1 VLYTS
6 GSTGRPKG
14 VMMTHRQTCNHIFW
28 VQHYFPLTED
38 DSMAVKYSI
47 CFDASVFE
55 IFYPLKAGARLVIV
69 PQGMQQDLGFFAHLI
84 AEQRVTAIDV
94 PTPQLQVLLE
104 DADFLNCT
112 CLKRVTCASD
122 SMLGEVKDRYFEL
135 LGAELVH
142 MYGPCEASIG
152 STFHKCEPGGDE
164 HIVTVGKPVSNT
176 QVYILDSYMNPLPIG
191 LSGEIYIGG
200 VGITRGYLHKPDAT
214 AEKFVP
220 DLFSKEPGA
229 RLYRTGDRGRYRPD
243 GNLEF
248 GGRIDN
254 QIKIRGFRIELGDIE
269 AAMMKH
275 PHVKEAVV
283 IARTVNERS
292 GQDAGGSPGSSNGHR
307 VPKPA
312 TYGVKRLAAYFV
324 PDGSDAPSA
333 GELRRFLAKRLPD
346 YMVPPIYV
354 PLNELPLTSS
364 GKIDRRAL
372 PALAQAAL
380 SLEDDFVAPRN
391 AVEEVVAAIWSE
403 VLEVEQVSA
412 HGNFFE
418 LGGHS
423 IAAAQVVY
431 RVRDLFRIELPV
443 RCIFEGP
450 TVAEL
455 SQALVG
461 NEARPGQAEKIALAY
476 KKIIKM
482 SHDEMERALGREK

>member
-1 VLYTS
+1 MS
-6 GSTGRPKG
+6 
-14 VMMTHRQTCNHIFW
+14 HRQTCNHIFW

-69 PQGMQQDLGFFAHLI
+69 PQGMQQDLGFFVHLI
-84 AEQRVTAIDV
+84 AEQRITAIDV

-104 DADFLNCT
+104 DVNFLNCK
-112 CLKRVTCASD
+112 CLKRITCASD

-176 QVYILDSYMNPLPIG
+176 QVYILDSYMNPLPVG
-191 LSGEIYIGG
+191 QAGEIYIGG
-200 VGITRGYLHKPDAT
+200 VGITRGYLHKPDVT

-220 DLFSKEPGA
+220 DLFGKVPGA

-254 QIKIRGFRIELGDIE
+254 QVKIRGFRIELGDIE
-269 AAMMKH
+269 AAIMKH

-283 IARTVNERS
+283 IARRMNER
-292 GQDAGGSPGSSNGHR
+292 GEQDASDLRGGSNGQGGSR
-307 VPKPA
+307 PA
-312 TYGVKRLAAYFV
+312 THGVKRLAAYFV
-324 PDGSDAPSA
+324 PDGAEPLSA
-333 GELRRFLAKRLPD
+333 GELRSFLTERLPD
-346 YMVPPIYV
+346 YMVPSVYMS
-354 PLNELPLTSS
+354 LDALPLTSS

-372 PALAQAAL
+372 PAAAQTVL
-380 SLEDDFVAPRN
+380 DTEEDFVAPRG

-403 VLEVEQVSA
+403 VLEVERVSA
-412 HGNFFE
+412 HSNFFE

-431 RVRDLFRIELPV
+431 RVRDLFRVELPV
-443 RCIFEGP
+443 RSIFEGP

-461 NEARPGQAEKIALAY
+461 NEARPGQTEKIALAY
-476 KKIIKM
+476 KKIINM
-482 SHDEMERALGREK
+482 SHHEMERALQREK